1 MRAIIIQSLA
11 HPARLLVV
19 QTLAEGEQC
28 VCELTELTGS
38 DMSTVSKHLSHLK
51 SDGIIQDE
59 KRGNQ
64 VFYKRR
70 I

>member
-1 MRAIIIQSLA
+1 M
-11 HPARLLVV
+11 

-28 VCELTELTGS
+28 VCELTELIGS